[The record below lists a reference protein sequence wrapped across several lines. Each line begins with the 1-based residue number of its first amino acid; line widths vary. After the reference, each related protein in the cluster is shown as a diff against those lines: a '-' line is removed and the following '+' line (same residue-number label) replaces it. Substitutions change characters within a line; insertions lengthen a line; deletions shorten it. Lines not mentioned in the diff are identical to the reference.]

1 MDDYTRW
8 KILSDFQKL
17 KSEIELIPDLLD
29 AIIKYSKECEY
40 KKISSLAMVASTV
53 LNLHMKKYD
62 ELYLSLDKNLE
73 SVVDLEKEPLPWTV
87 QN

>member
-17 KSEIELIPDLLD
+17 KLEIELIPDIVD
-29 AIIKYSKECEY
+29 AIIKYSKDGEY
-40 KKISSLAMVASTV
+40 KKIGSLSTIANTV
-53 LNLHMKKYD
+53 LNLHIKEYD
-62 ELYLSLDKNLE
+62 KLYSLLEKELENI
-73 SVVDLEKEPLPWTV
+73 VDLEKEPLPWTV